1 MAPHRNVELKARD
14 QDPEKTLRAA
24 LAHGAQDQGVLTQAD
39 TYFAAREGRLKL
51 REERTEGAEP
61 SATLIA
67 YARADE
73 AAART
78 SAYHLVD
85 VPDPSALTAALD
97 ASLGTVVVVE
107 KFRRLLL
114 WENVRI
120 HLDEVA
126 SLGTFVELEAVVGAG
141 GSGSSDDLDAE
152 HRRVAELRGVL
163 GIDDEQLEP
172 RGYAALLLES
182 GAATPRMV
190 DLARTAMERAYAPYS
205 DFHVGVA
212 LRDETGALHSG
223 ANVEN
228 GAFPQG
234 ACAEASAIGALV
246 AGGGHRIEEAVVM
259 ADTELIVPCGG
270 CRQRL
275 SEFAGPDTKI
285 HLAGPEGVRKTVT
298 LADLLPYAFDLEE
311 AQG

>member
-14 QDPEKTLRAA
+14 ADPEKTLAAA
-24 LAHGAQDQGVLTQAD
+24 LAHGAADEGVLQQKD

-51 REERTEGAEP
+51 REERAGDAP
-61 SATLIA
+61 PAATLIA

-85 VPDPSALTAALD
+85 VPDPAALTAALD

-114 WENVRI
+114 WEGVRI
-120 HLDEVA
+120 HLDAVEG
-126 SLGTFVELEAVVGAG
+126 LGTWVELEAVAPAG
-141 GSGSSDDLDAE
+141 SDLSAE
-152 HRRVAELRGVL
+152 HHRVAELREVL
-163 GIDDEQLEP
+163 GLADDQVVAT
-172 RGYAALLLES
+172 GYAAMLLDA
-182 GAATPRMV
+182 GAATARMV
-190 DLARTAMERAYAPYS
+190 DLARSAMERAYAPYS
-205 DFHVGVA
+205 HFHVGVA

-228 GAFPQG
+228 GAYPQG
-234 ACAEASAIGALV
+234 QCAEASAIGALV
-246 AGGGHRIEEAVVM
+246 TGGGHRIAEAVVM

-275 SEFAGPDTKI
+275 AEFAGPDTKI
-285 HLAGPEGVRKTVT
+285 HLSGPEGVRRTVT
-298 LADLLPYAFDLEE
+298 LAELLPLAFDLEE
-311 AQG
+311 AQK

>member
-1 MAPHRNVELKARD
+1 MAPNRNVELKARD

-51 REERTEGAEP
+51 RVQRAEGAEP

-85 VPDPSALTAALD
+85 VAEPSALAAALD

-126 SLGTFVELEAVVGAG
+126 GLGTFAELEAVVPEG
-141 GSGSSDDLDAE
+141 SDDLEAE
-152 HRRVAELRGVL
+152 HRKVAELRTVL
-163 GIDDEQLEP
+163 AIDDEHVEP

-190 DLARTAMERAYAPYS
+190 DLARIAMDRAYAPYS
-205 DFHVGVA
+205 NFHVGVA

-275 SEFAGPDTKI
+275 SEFAGPETKI

-311 AQG
+311 AQA

>member
-1 MAPHRNVELKARD
+1 MDAPRRNVELKARD
-14 QDPEKTLRAA
+14 RDPEATLAAA
-24 LAHGAQDQGVLTQAD
+24 LRHGAADQGVLRQKD

-51 REERTEGAEP
+51 REEDGG
-61 SATLIA
+61 ATLIA

-73 AAART
+73 ATART
-78 SAYHLVD
+78 SAYHLVA
-85 VPDPSALTAALD
+85 VPDPRALTAALE

-114 WENVRI
+114 WEDVRI
-120 HLDEVA
+120 HLDSVEG
-126 SLGTFVELEAVVGAG
+126 LGTWVELEAVAPAG
-141 GSGSSDDLDAE
+141 SDLGDE
-152 HRRVAELRGVL
+152 HRKVAELRSVL
-163 GIDDEQLEP
+163 GMEDEDVVAQ
-172 RGYAALLLES
+172 GYAAMLLAG
-182 GAATPRMV
+182 GAATDRMV
-190 DLARTAMERAYAPYS
+190 SLARTAMQRAYAPYS

-228 GAFPQG
+228 GAYPQG
-234 ACAEASAIGALV
+234 SCAEASAIGALV
-246 AGGGHRIEEAVVM
+246 TAGGHRIEEAVVM
-259 ADTELIVPCGG
+259 GDTELIVPCGG

-275 SEFAGPDTKI
+275 SEFASADTPI

-311 AQG
+311 ARKS

>member
-14 QDPEKTLRAA
+14 HDPEATLAAA
-24 LAHGAQDQGVLTQAD
+24 LGHGAQDQGVLRQID

-51 REERTEGAEP
+51 REQDG

-73 AAART
+73 ATART

-85 VPDPSALTAALD
+85 VPDPATLTAALD
-97 ASLGTVVVVE
+97 AALGTVVVVE

-114 WENVRI
+114 WEGVRI
-120 HLDEVA
+120 HLDAVEG
-126 SLGTFVELEAVVGAG
+126 LGTWVELEAVAPAG
-141 GSGSSDDLDAE
+141 SDLAAE
-152 HRRVAELRGVL
+152 HRKVTELRAVL
-163 GIDDEQLEP
+163 GMRDEDVVAT
-172 RGYAALLLES
+172 GYAAMLLEA

-205 DFHVGVA
+205 NFHVGVA

-228 GAFPQG
+228 GAYPQG

-246 AGGGHRIEEAVVM
+246 VAGGHAIREVVVM

-275 SEFAGPDTKI
+275 SEFAAADTPI
-285 HLAGPEGVRKTVT
+285 HLSGPEGVRRTVT
-298 LADLLPYAFDLEE
+298 LAELLPLAFDLEE
-311 AQG
+311 SRS

>member
-14 QDPEKTLRAA
+14 HDPEATLAAA
-24 LAHGAQDQGVLTQAD
+24 LGHGAQDQGVLRQID

-51 REERTEGAEP
+51 REQDDA
-61 SATLIA
+61 ATLIA

-85 VPDPSALTAALD
+85 VPDPAALAAALD

-114 WENVRI
+114 WQDVRI
-120 HLDEVA
+120 HLDAVEG
-126 SLGTFVELEAVVGAG
+126 LGTWVELEAVAPPD
-141 GSGSSDDLDAE
+141 SDLAAE
-152 HRRVAELRGVL
+152 HRKVAELREVL
-163 GIDDEQLEP
+163 SMRDADVVAT
-172 RGYAALLLES
+172 GYAAMLLEA

-190 DLARTAMERAYAPYS
+190 DLARTAMARAYAPYS
-205 DFHVGVA
+205 NFQVGVA
-212 LRDETGALHSG
+212 LRDEAGALHSG

-228 GAFPQG
+228 GAYPQG

-246 AGGGHRIEEAVVM
+246 AAGGHAIREVVVM

-275 SEFAGPDTKI
+275 SEFASADTPV
-285 HLAGPEGVRKTVT
+285 HLSGPEGVRRTVT
-298 LADLLPYAFDLEE
+298 LAELLPLAFDLED
-311 AQG
+311 AAK